1 MRIRKRFAP
10 SYFSSEPLADLH
22 LNQSLSNGNQA
33 KPESDQPS
41 NPPQQPS
48 DQNMVIIKWALHPNA
63 AITGKRK
70 EMESGEDEEKP
81 SSDDI
86 RNARILVQE
95 VDIKFLQPS
104 SSSDPADG
112 RWREEDKIVPL
123 KKRKGTLNRCA
134 SNETL
139 TKARMKSKTNKKCV
153 QEKADHDGNYCPN
166 KKRANVIL
174 EGSRCSRVNG
184 RGWRCCQPTLLV
196 HASRHTK
203 ALPYGMLL
211 TKIFKHFNV
220 SLDGEDF
227 IKLRPIDTIYIQ
239 TLKRMKIVKEHGQW
253 VAHTKGF
260 DPTSGPSTLLFEDEA
275 ESDEEVPEVPA
286 PASDILGSS
295 VPPPSRECSTFTEEH
310 YNLFHGWIDSLTSLV
325 DGMGSLLFQMQ
336 AQQISIQD
344 RQFEMQHQQLE
355 IQQR

>member
-33 KPESDQPS
+33 KPKSDQPS

-112 RWREEDKIVPL
+112 RWREDDKIVPL

-139 TKARMKSKTNKKCV
+139 TKARMKSKTNKKCL

-184 RGWRCCQPTLLV
+184 RGWRCCQPTLV
-196 HASRHTK
+196 GY
-203 ALPYGMLL
+203 ALCEHHLG
-211 TKIFKHFNV
+211 K
-220 SLDGEDF
+220 GR
-227 IKLRPIDTIYIQ
+227 LRS
-239 TLKRMKIVKEHGQW
+239 M
-253 VAHTKGF
+253 
-260 DPTSGPSTLLFEDEA
+260 TSVRKSSKSAPM
-275 ESDEEVPEVPA
+275 EVPSSTETTR
-286 PASDILGSS
+286 SMSSILCALDVEDSKGLEETENDDEKKRVEFTKKRTKVGMVKARSISS
-295 VPPPSRECSTFTEEH
+295 
-310 YNLFHGWIDSLTSLV
+310 LLGQIDSK
-325 DGMGSLLFQMQ
+325 
-336 AQQISIQD
+336 
-344 RQFEMQHQQLE
+344 R
-355 IQQR
+355 